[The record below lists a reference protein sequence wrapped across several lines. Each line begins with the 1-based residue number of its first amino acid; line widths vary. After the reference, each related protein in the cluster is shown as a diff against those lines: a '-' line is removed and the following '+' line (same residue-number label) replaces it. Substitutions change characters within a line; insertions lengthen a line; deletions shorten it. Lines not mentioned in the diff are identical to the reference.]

1 MNTQLFCVPG
11 VFIAYY
17 VVSTSNTVF
26 ESLLYGHGP
35 ESDSDFI
42 RDHHG
47 CPGAKYL
54 STSIGRSQMSRSRKR
69 YQVLVLFGSAGTP
82 PADQDFSKELKTEDF
97 AAEAHVIDALKKLGH
112 EVRTLGIW
120 DEVGLII
127 DEIKANPPDVVF
139 NLTEHF
145 NEVSAYDRN
154 VAGLLEM
161 MGVPYT
167 GSSPTGLTLCKNKGM
182 AKELLAYHKI
192 RVPNFAVYSP
202 GATIKRPSRLKF
214 PLFIKP
220 AEDEASYGIALNSF
234 VEEDES
240 FEERIRF
247 IHERMNQPALA
258 EEYIEGREI
267 YVSLLGNGSLRVFP
281 FREVI
286 FTEFPDDQ
294 PKFSTFKAKWDDA
307 YRKRWGIQNVFAE
320 PFPDGTDQR
329 IGQICKAVY
338 HALRIR
344 GYGRIDLRVTP
355 AGEVVVL
362 EANPNPNLDRDDEFA
377 QSAMKAGLTFPRLI
391 QRILKLAMT
400 TVQ

>member
-1 MNTQLFCVPG
+1 MVR
-11 VFIAYY
+11 A
-17 VVSTSNTVF
+17 
-26 ESLLYGHGP
+26 
-35 ESDSDFI
+35 
-42 RDHHG
+42 
-47 CPGAKYL
+47 
-54 STSIGRSQMSRSRKR
+54 RKR
-69 YQVLVLFGSAGTP
+69 HKVLVLFDTAGTP
-82 PADQDFSKELKTEDF
+82 PADQDFTKELKTDDW
-97 AAEAHVIDALKKLGH
+97 AAEAHVIAALQQLGH
-112 EVRTLGIW
+112 EVRTIGVW
-120 DEVGLII
+120 DEPGMII

-192 RVPNFAVYSP
+192 RVPNFALFSP
-202 GATIKRPSRLKF
+202 KATIKKPPRLKF

-220 AEDEASYGIALNSF
+220 AEEEASYGISQDSF
-234 VEEDES
+234 VETEEAL
-240 FEERIRF
+240 EERIRF
-247 IHERMNQPALA
+247 IHERMNQTALA

-267 YVSLLGNGSLRVFP
+267 YVSLIGNERLQVLP
-281 FREVI
+281 LREVI
-286 FTEFPDDQ
+286 FTEVPADQ

-320 PFPDGTDQR
+320 PFPDGTVQR
-329 IGQICKAVY
+329 IGKICKAVY
-338 HALRIR
+338 RALRIH

-355 AGEVVVL
+355 EDEVVIL

-377 QSAMKAGLTFPRLI
+377 QSAIKAGLTYERMI
-391 QRILKLAMT
+391 QRILRLALSR
-400 TVQ
+400 

>member
-1 MNTQLFCVPG
+1 MV
-11 VFIAYY
+11 
-17 VVSTSNTVF
+17 
-26 ESLLYGHGP
+26 
-35 ESDSDFI
+35 
-42 RDHHG
+42 R
-47 CPGAKYL
+47 AK
-54 STSIGRSQMSRSRKR
+54 KR
-69 YQVLVLFGSAGTP
+69 HKVLVLFDTAGTP
-82 PADQDFSKELKTEDF
+82 PADQDFTKEMKTDDW
-97 AAEAHVIDALKKLGH
+97 AAEAHVIEALKKLGH
-112 EVRTLGIW
+112 EVRTIGVW
-120 DEVGLII
+120 DEPGMII

-192 RVPNFAVYSP
+192 RVPNFAIFSP
-202 GATIKRPSRLKF
+202 GATIKKPPHLKF

-220 AEDEASYGIALNSF
+220 AEEEASYGIAQDSF
-234 VEEDES
+234 VENDEAL
-240 FEERIRF
+240 EERIRF
-247 IHERMNQPALA
+247 IHERMNQTALA

-267 YVSLLGNGSLRVFP
+267 YVSLIGNERLRVFP
-281 FREVI
+281 LREVI
-286 FTEFPDDQ
+286 FTEVPEDQ

-320 PFPDGTDQR
+320 PFPDGVVQR
-329 IGQICKAVY
+329 MARMCKAVY
-338 HALRIR
+338 RALRIR

-355 AGEVVVL
+355 EGEIVIL

-377 QSAMKAGLTFPRLI
+377 QSAIKGGLTYERMI
-391 QRILKLAMT
+391 QRILRLALSR
-400 TVQ
+400 